1 MADSPPPVAPALSRE
16 VAAPFTSGLVLGRLA
31 RRLELDERSRII
43 EYRVQAR
50 SAAVLLA
57 VELGC
62 RVTVADP
69 SAEVL
74 ERVRREAEAA
84 GVQNRLSLLE
94 LDAGAPALPEGAF
107 ELAISAGRARP
118 LATLAALVRPV
129 LVPSKG
135 RLVAVVAVRV
145 GLAAQDMGPW
155 ERALGGALR
164 TPQSELAELMRSGF
178 EPEWAEA
185 LSETQ
190 LLELYGAG
198 PAPPDEEAALVQS
211 GPAGVSFVLVAGR
224 RREPNE
230 APPPA
235 GARG

>member
-1 MADSPPPVAPALSRE
+1 MADSPPPVAPALSTE
-16 VAAPFTSGLVLGRLA
+16 VAAPFTTGLVLGRLA

-50 SAAVLLA
+50 SAGVMLA
-57 VELGC
+57 RELGC

-69 SAEVL
+69 SADVL
-74 ERVRREAEAA
+74 ARVRQEAEAA

-94 LDAGAPALPEGAF
+94 LDAGAAALPEGAF
-107 ELAISAGRARP
+107 ELAISSGRARP

-145 GLAAQDMGPW
+145 GPAAQDMGPW
-155 ERALGGALR
+155 ERALGALR
-164 TPQSELAELMRSGF
+164 TPQGELAELMRSGF

-190 LLELYGAG
+190 LVELYGAG
-198 PAPPDEEAALVQS
+198 AAHPDEEAALVQS
-211 GPAGVSFVLVAGR
+211 GPSGVSFVLVAGR